1 MIIVGIAGGTGSGK
15 TTFAR
20 ALQNTMADD
29 SVIISQDSYYRAHR
43 DLSFSERLKI
53 NYDHPDA
60 FEDELLVAQLKKLRA
75 GKKIEVPV
83 YDFTAYTRST
93 ETVPVRPQPIV
104 IVEGILVLANPK
116 LRELF
121 DLKVFV
127 DTDPDVRILR
137 RLVRDVEERDRTLSS
152 VHSQYLATVKPM
164 HEAFVEPSKKYADL
178 IVPEGGFNTVA
189 LETVAA
195 VLKQYLQDGE
205 NRLAN
210 NGERG
215 WVDLGNTYPIAIFN
229 GPVCTTNGLYRIS
242 DLGVEEAKE
251 LIVRHGFESAVGH
264 EASAQV
270 LSAILEV
277 EVPMNRIEYFQAVG
291 QKAIALK
298 LNVRPPEGQILSAE
312 EMFKVGFE
320 LKLLERI
327 S

>member
-60 FEDELLVAQLKKLRA
+60 FEDELLVTQLKKLRA

-83 YDFTAYTRST
+83 YDFSAYTRST

-137 RLVRDVEERDRTLSS
+137 RLVRDVEERGRTLSS

-205 NRLAN
+205 NRLAS

-215 WVDLGNTYPIAIFN
+215 
-229 GPVCTTNGLYRIS
+229 
-242 DLGVEEAKE
+242 
-251 LIVRHGFESAVGH
+251 
-264 EASAQV
+264 
-270 LSAILEV
+270 
-277 EVPMNRIEYFQAVG
+277 
-291 QKAIALK
+291 
-298 LNVRPPEGQILSAE
+298 
-312 EMFKVGFE
+312 
-320 LKLLERI
+320 
-327 S
+327 